1 MKYLLL
7 SLLFVSSNALA
18 NEGLDRVV
26 NQHRIESEQ
35 RLIDFQQLK
44 RESEERL
51 KLQEQKVFS
60 FDTEGATGTYPT
72 RSSVRARINN
82 FKSRI
87 GIYGRY

>member
-1 MKYLLL
+1 MKYLVL
-7 SLLFVSSNALA
+7 SLLFVSSTCFA

-26 NQHRIESEQ
+26 NQHNIESQQ

-60 FDTEGATGTYPT
+60 VDTEGATGAYPT